1 MNLRIKSIV
10 VTVLCGLW
18 IFGLALWGLI
28 EPDREI
34 SLSERRKLAQMPK
47 ISAGSLLDGS
57 FMSGF
62 EKYSADRFPLRDSF
76 RRLKAVS
83 EYFVFNQLDSN
94 NIYLHNGYAS
104 QLEYPLKESSVE
116 NAAKRFSYLYET
128 YLKDSGGKVYLSVI
142 PDKNYFLAED
152 GGYPHIDFGEMISSL
167 REKTDFAEYIDI
179 IPTLDISDYYRT
191 DTHWRQ
197 EKLEDT
203 AKALAEGLGAELS
216 LEYEQKKLDKPF
228 YGVYYGQSAL
238 PLAGEDMYYLDSELF
253 DSVKVYNLE
262 AQDYTPVYDL
272 ERAEG
277 YDPYEIYLS
286 GPRSVMII
294 ENPEQDNGNEL
305 VIFRDSFGS
314 SIVPL
319 LIEAYSKI
327 TLVDIRY
334 LASPMLKNFVD
345 FENAD
350 ALFLYST
357 LVLNNSETFK

>member
-1 MNLRIKSIV
+1 MTAKIKNAV
-10 VTVLCGLW
+10 VATLCGLW
-18 IFGLALWGLI
+18 IFGFALWGLF
-28 EPDREI
+28 EPDADI
-34 SLSERRKLAQMPK
+34 SLSERRKLAQMPDF
-47 ISAGSLLDGS
+47 SAETLLSGS
-57 FMSGF
+57 FMSDF
-62 EKYSADRFPLRDSF
+62 EKYSTDQFPLRESF
-76 RRLKAVS
+76 RRLKSVN
-83 EYFVFNQLDSN
+83 EYYLFNRLDTN
-94 NIYLHNGYAS
+94 NIYLYKGYAS

-116 NAAKRFSYLYET
+116 NAAKRFSYIYET

-152 GGYPHIDFGEMISSL
+152 GGYPHIDFDEMISSL

-203 AKALAEGLGAELS
+203 AKVLADGLGAELS
-216 LEYEQKKLDKPF
+216 LEYEQKKLDEPF
-228 YGVYYGQSAL
+228 YGVYSGQSAL

-294 ENPEQDNGNEL
+294 ENPGQDNGNEL

>member
-1 MNLRIKSIV
+1 MNTRIKNAV
-10 VTVLCGLW
+10 VAALCGLW
-18 IFGLALWGLI
+18 IFGFALWGLI

-34 SLSERRKLAQMPK
+34 SVSERRKLAQMPK
-47 ISAGSLLDGS
+47 MSAESLLDGS
-57 FMSGF
+57 FTSSF

-76 RRLKAVS
+76 RRIKSVS
-83 EYFVFNQLDSN
+83 EYYVFKQLDSN
-94 NIYLHNGYAS
+94 NIYLINGYAS

-116 NAAKRFSYLYET
+116 NAAKRFGYLYDT
-128 YLKDSGGKVYLSVI
+128 YLRDSGGKVYLSII
-142 PDKNYFLAED
+142 PDKNYFLAEE
-152 GGYPHIDFGEMISSL
+152 GGYPHIDFDEMISSL
-167 REKTDFAEYIDI
+167 REKVDFAEYIDI

-203 AKALAEGLGAELS
+203 AKALAEGLGVELK
-216 LEYEQKKLDKPF
+216 LEYEQKKHEKPF

-238 PLAGEDMYYLDSELF
+238 PLAGEDMYYLDNELF

-272 ERAEG
+272 ERADG

-286 GPRSVMII
+286 GPRSVMVI
-294 ENPEQDNGNEL
+294 ENPNADTDRRL

-314 SIVPL
+314 SIAPF

-345 FENAD
+345 FENSD